1 MKFVFFSVMSI
12 DLMTIIVLKVSGC
25 FEGMAS
31 MAFKR

>member
-1 MKFVFFSVMSI
+1 MKFVFSVMSI

-25 FEGMAS
+25 FEGMTS